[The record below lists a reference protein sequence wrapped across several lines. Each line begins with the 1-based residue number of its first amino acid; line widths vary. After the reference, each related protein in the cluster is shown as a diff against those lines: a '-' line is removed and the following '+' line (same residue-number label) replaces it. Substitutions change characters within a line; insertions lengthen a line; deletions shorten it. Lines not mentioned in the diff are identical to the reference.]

1 MLTDEII
8 NQIYEHELHPKYSK
22 FGKLV
27 FYILSFI
34 LLNFTIYILIS
45 DKDIKAA
52 ATQLIIV
59 ICIICESQSK
69 RGFRPEF
76 IDDLVSQLIEINR
89 NIAKI
94 KDNRFR
100 VEITQLF
107 NYYIDILIDRPNAV
121 SKFELSKLNNKIL
134 YEISE
139 EEYNE
144 SAGFEYK
151 TEEQIDEERRRE
163 QEEYTRRLHEEKRK
177 QKEKEAEEKRKKQES
192 NSKTKYFNGCFT
204 MDELNKRKKE
214 LLKQYH
220 PDNHNNDL
228 EKRQCEE
235 ISKQINE
242 EFIIAKNAILNDF
255 DI

>member
-22 FGKLV
+22 FGKMI

-34 LLNFTIYILIS
+34 LLNFTLYILIS

-52 ATQLIIV
+52 AAQFII
-59 ICIICESQSK
+59 ILCMICESQSK

-76 IDDLVSQLIEINR
+76 IDDLVSQLVEINR

-107 NYYIDILIDRPNAV
+107 NYYIDLLVDRPNAV

-139 EEYNE
+139 EAYNE
-144 SAGFEYK
+144 SEGFEYK
-151 TEEQIDEERRRE
+151 TEEQIDEERRKE
-163 QEEYTRRLHEEKRK
+163 QEEYTRRIHEEKRK
-177 QKEKEAEEKRKKQES
+177 QKEKEQKEKAEEQKI
-192 NSKTKYFNGCFT
+192 NNKTKYFNGCFT
-204 MDELNKRKKE
+204 VDELNKRKKE

-220 PDNHNNDL
+220 PDNHKNDL
-228 EKRQCEE
+228 EKKQCEE

-242 EFIIAKNAILNDF
+242 EFVLAKNAILNDF